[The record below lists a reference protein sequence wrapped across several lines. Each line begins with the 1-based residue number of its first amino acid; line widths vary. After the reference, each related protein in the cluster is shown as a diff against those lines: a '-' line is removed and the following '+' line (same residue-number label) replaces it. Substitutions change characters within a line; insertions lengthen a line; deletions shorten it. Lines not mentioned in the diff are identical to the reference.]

1 MYQTDVWSVRCIRCH
16 SRYKEQNKWRR
27 FVVLSLKKSLDGFRN
42 TPNVGNNSKTSC
54 CFPFMRSVTSCNWFL
69 AVTEKSF
76 CIAIRIKTLETYF
89 LSSALES
96 SEDGRQSALLSNVLA
111 RLFIANK
118 VVRIESEVFVGVVRF
133 TIDTCL

>member
-16 SRYKEQNKWRR
+16 SRCKEQNKWRR
-27 FVVLSLKKSLDGFRN
+27 FVVLSLKKSFDEFRN

-76 CIAIRIKTLETYF
+76 CIAIRLGHREDI
-89 LSSALES
+89 SSP
-96 SEDGRQSALLSNVLA
+96 QPSNRV
-111 RLFIANK
+111 K
-118 VVRIESEVFVGVVRF
+118 MVDSQPS
-133 TIDTCL
+133 